1 MHPLLFAPGPE
12 RIATTNAWAFLRHL
26 APTAAAITDGP
37 AVWAALRAAIAADP
51 PTTAAAFT
59 AFAGCPAASARL
71 ILPPDATLAL
81 HPQAE
86 RAVTAADRRIQTS
99 DLAAP
104 LAAAPLAA
112 APLAAALAR
121 TWDQAHL
128 LAARAALLLH
138 ADLRPDDIVLL
149 AGVPVDAWL
158 PALTDG
164 TTLIVATTTPARLL
178 PLAAETGA
186 TVLAAPA
193 GWIAEAAFPRPDR
206 PHLAALRS
214 VIALGGPMAP
224 TARARVYAWVKSDVM
239 LLAQA
244 GDRWWGNP
252 LSPVRARPAAEQGV
266 FRARMPGR

>member
-1 MHPLLFAPGPE
+1 MPAPLFAPNPE
-12 RIATTNAWAFLRHL
+12 RIATTNAWAFLRRL
-26 APTAAAITDGP
+26 APTAAASTDGP
-37 AVWAALRAAIAADP
+37 AVWAVLRAAIAADP
-51 PTTAAAFT
+51 PATAAAFAT
-59 AFAGCPAASARL
+59 FADCPAAPARRA
-71 ILPPDATLAL
+71 LPPAAALVL
-81 HPQAE
+81 HPPTDH
-86 RAVTAADRRIQTS
+86 AVAATDRCPPPPN
-99 DLAAP
+99 LPAA
-104 LAAAPLAA
+104 
-112 APLAAALAR
+112 LAAALAR
-121 TWDQAHL
+121 PWDPARL

-149 AGVPVDAWL
+149 AGVPPDAWL
-158 PALTDG
+158 PALADG

-206 PHLAALRS
+206 PQLAALRS

-224 TARARVYAWVKSDVM
+224 AARARVYAWIKPDVM

-252 LSPVRARPAAEQGV
+252 LSPVHARPAAERAV
-266 FRARMPGR
+266 FRDPMPGR

>member
-1 MHPLLFAPGPE
+1 MPTPLFAPNPE
-12 RIATTNAWAFLRHL
+12 RIATTNAWAFLRRL
-26 APTAAAITDGP
+26 APTAAASTDGP
-37 AVWAALRAAIAADP
+37 AVWAALRAAIAAAP
-51 PTTAAAFT
+51 RATAAAF
-59 AFAGCPAASARL
+59 ADCPAAPARL
-71 ILPPDATLAL
+71 ALPPAAALVL
-81 HPQAE
+81 HPPAE
-86 RAVTAADRRIQTS
+86 HAVTATDRHPPPP
-99 DLAAP
+99 DLP
-104 LAAAPLAA
+104 

-121 TWDQAHL
+121 VWDPAAL

-149 AGVPVDAWL
+149 AGVPPDAWL

-178 PLAAETGA
+178 PLAAETGT

-224 TARARVYAWVKSDVM
+224 AARARVYAWIKPDVM

-244 GDRWWGNP
+244 GDHWWGNP
-252 LSPVRARPAAEQGV
+252 LSPVHARPAAERAV
-266 FRARMPGR
+266 FRDPMPGR

>member
-1 MHPLLFAPGPE
+1 MHPPLFAPGPE
-12 RIATTNAWAFLRHL
+12 RIATTNAWAFLRRL
-26 APTAAAITDGP
+26 APTAPASMDGP
-37 AVWAALRAAIAADP
+37 AVWAALRATIAADP
-51 PTTAAAFT
+51 PTTAAAFA
-59 AFAGCPAASARL
+59 AFAGCPAVPARL

-99 DLAAP
+99 DLP
-104 LAAAPLAA
+104 APLAA

-149 AGVPVDAWL
+149 AGVPANAWL

-164 TTLIVATTTPARLL
+164 TTLIVAATTPARLL

-224 TARARVYAWVKSDVM
+224 AARARVYAWVKSDVM

-252 LSPVRARPAAEQGV
+252 LSPVRARPAAERGV
-266 FRARMPGR
+266 FRA